1 MVMEPVQEGAVESC
15 RLCGAQEGKL
25 LHLDDTFSILGTS
38 STILHL
44 LHSISVFLKVQSEC
58 EPLMPH
64 HLCWQCFNTAVD
76 INAFIDSGI
85 NFQRTTIN
93 HILPSHNTRTAEAP
107 CHSLLPV
114 PAPSENA
121 PEVILQGELVQEGEE
136 EREVVLGVS
145 DDQMGGA
152 SVMTV
157 TKEETR
163 LEGCYQNIQNNLDK
177 KSEGKTDWEGDG
189 SFQYPSQINQRSVN
203 VEAAN
208 VGEFFENKQEEPLE
222 NTNCG
227 HEEKVDQHQGSK
239 QLLDED
245 MKKSGEDNAREK
257 CSYCNKT
264 FQRQSQLKSHLASH
278 SEARPHQCQV
288 CGVAFKHRR
297 NLVEHS
303 HTHSQQPSFIC
314 AVCGLTF
321 KQKSNLLKH
330 ERTHRRE
337 SVPSYRCEV
346 CGNQYSQSSH
356 LKTHIRNA
364 HGNNPGF
371 RCEQCS
377 VVLVRRS
384 SLRRHMATVHASST
398 RFTCPHCNKG
408 FTNQQNYQGHIRS
421 HTGERPYRC
430 LVCSKAF
437 TTPKALSRHRLVH
450 QGTKTHKCTQCGK
463 AFLELCDLK
472 RHTKR
477 HLQKSAKRAKAAATN
492 GCQPAATGDPADPNV
507 GSINLMVLT
516 DSLIFTESQQLLD
529 NQEPRP
535 DQVILPNGKLDGP
548 KDVTR
553 DAVLQSEPPPL
564 ELQKKPNVEVI
575 SSGPMLPA
583 ASDMEAVLQPP
594 VMGDMAAPLHS
605 GQVLQPTTIEVG
617 DGSSTPQVDLV
628 PRECPGGSVAPDAPT
643 MVVLASASTPTEYLP
658 DPEPRAGAR
667 ASSPVGDVG
676 ERVLSHATW

>member
-1 MVMEPVQEGAVESC
+1 MEPVQGGAVESC

-25 LHLDDTFSILGTS
+25 LHLDDTFSILGSS

-44 LHSISVFLKVQSEC
+44 LHSISVFLKVQNEC

-64 HLCWQCFNTAVD
+64 HLCWHCFNTAVD

-85 NFQRTTIN
+85 NFQKTTIN
-93 HILPSHNTRTAEAP
+93 HLLSSHNTRTAEAP
-107 CHSLLPV
+107 CHSLVPV
-114 PAPSENA
+114 PASSENA
-121 PEVILQGELVQEGEE
+121 PEVILQGELVEE
-136 EREVVLGVS
+136 EEQEREVVLGVS

-157 TKEETR
+157 TKEEIQ
-163 LEGCYQNIQNNLDK
+163 LERCYQNMQNNLIK
-177 KSEGKTDWEGDG
+177 KSEDKTD
-189 SFQYPSQINQRSVN
+189 FNQTAFN

-208 VGEFFENKQEEPLE
+208 VEEIFENKKENSLE
-222 NTNCG
+222 NRDSG
-227 HEEKVDQHQGSK
+227 HEVKVDQQQGSK
-239 QLLDED
+239 QLLEKD
-245 MKKSGEDNAREK
+245 MKKSVADNAREK
-257 CSYCNKT
+257 CSFCSKT

-297 NLVEHS
+297 NLVEHA
-303 HTHSQQPSFIC
+303 HTHSQHPSFIC

-330 ERTHRRE
+330 ERTHRKG

-346 CGNQYSQSSH
+346 CGNRYSQSSH

-364 HGNNPGF
+364 HNNNPGF

-408 FTNQQNYQGHIRS
+408 FTNHQNYQVMHLIGHIRS

-430 LVCSKAF
+430 LACSKAF

-450 QGTKTHKCTQCGK
+450 QGNKTHKCTQCGK

-477 HLQKSAKRAKAAATN
+477 HLQKSAKRAKAVATN
-492 GCQPAATGDPADPNV
+492 GCQPVATGDPTDPNV

-535 DQVILPNGKLDGP
+535 DQIMQSKIRGYKQNYVADMLHKISNGP
-548 KDVTR
+548 
-553 DAVLQSEPPPL
+553 AEPFC
-564 ELQKKPNVEVI
+564 V
-575 SSGPMLPA
+575 
-583 ASDMEAVLQPP
+583 
-594 VMGDMAAPLHS
+594 HS
-605 GQVLQPTTIEVG
+605 YRQVF
-617 DGSSTPQVDLV
+617 
-628 PRECPGGSVAPDAPT
+628 C
-643 MVVLASASTPTEYLP
+643 
-658 DPEPRAGAR
+658 
-667 ASSPVGDVG
+667 
-676 ERVLSHATW
+676 W